1 MDDEGEGAMTR
12 RISLIIGT
20 AVAALAVGVPIAPA
34 DDWFADR
41 QQTDFWN
48 YDAQTG
54 RQITDTSPGV
64 QPGDLADLYSSPSD
78 VGGGQVP
85 VLRRSAPDSPG
96 NLDLRRRA
104 EARTNG
110 NGPPAAT
117 DEPAV
122 VVVSDGGDVAWA
134 ELGIGLGIGV
144 LLGLGLIVGLRGP
157 GRPLPH

>member
-1 MDDEGEGAMTR
+1 MTR

-20 AVAALAVGVPIAPA
+20 AVAALAVGVPVASAGAPPIWH
-34 DDWFADR
+34 DGIKHG
-41 QQTDFWN
+41 DFWN

-54 RQITDTSPGV
+54 QKIANTSPGV
-64 QPGDLADLYSSPSD
+64 ESGELADLYSSPSD
-78 VGGGQVP
+78 VGGQQVP

-104 EARTNG
+104 EARNNG
-110 NGPPAAT
+110 HGPHAAT
-117 DEPAV
+117 DQPAV
-122 VVVSDGGDVAWA
+122 VAVSDGGEIAWA

-144 LLGLGLIVGLRGP
+144 LLGLGLILGLRGP